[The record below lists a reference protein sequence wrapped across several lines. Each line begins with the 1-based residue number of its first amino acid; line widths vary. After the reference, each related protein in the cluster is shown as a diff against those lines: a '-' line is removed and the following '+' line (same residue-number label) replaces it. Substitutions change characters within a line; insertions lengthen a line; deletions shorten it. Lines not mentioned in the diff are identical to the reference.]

1 MPSSTAT
8 PSSAIP
14 PRARFLLLG
23 DSHAGPIGRAARAA
37 GIPFQGGP
45 LGAGREFN
53 AGFFDLADGEPVFR
67 KAEAERLYRGFL
79 AELGVPNLAGIG
91 IPPGGVPLGG
101 IPLGGTPLGIPLVCT
116 FGLSAHFFATRENWR
131 IYRDRDGAFPPGF
144 LASRLFDD
152 IVCAMARDALAFYR
166 HARGL
171 GLRVLAALPPQRVPA
186 LSDREVFMAAQEV
199 MQRRLLEMGVE
210 VVDLR
215 AKVAGA
221 DGLQREEFSEPDDPI
236 HGNLAFGQLILADLL
251 ARGV

>member
-1 MPSSTAT
+1 M
-8 PSSAIP
+8 P

-53 AGFFDLADGEPVFR
+53 AGFFDLVDGEPVFR

-79 AELGVPNLAGIG
+79 AELGAPGLAGLAA
-91 IPPGGVPLGG
+91 PPGGVPL
-101 IPLGGTPLGIPLVCT
+101 VCT
-116 FGLSAHFFATRENWR
+116 FGFSAHFFATRENWR

-199 MQRRLLEMGVE
+199 MLRQLRAMGVE

-215 AKVAGA
+215 AEVSGD
-221 DGLQREEFSEPDDPI
+221 DGLQRPEFSEPDDPI

-251 ARGV
+251 ARGL